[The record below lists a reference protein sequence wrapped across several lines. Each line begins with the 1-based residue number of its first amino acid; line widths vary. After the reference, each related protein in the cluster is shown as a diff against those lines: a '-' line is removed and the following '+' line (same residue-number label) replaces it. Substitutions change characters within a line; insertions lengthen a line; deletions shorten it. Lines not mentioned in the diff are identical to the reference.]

1 MKLKEIMTKS
11 VASLTPEDTIEHA
24 AQLMKEYDV
33 GSIPVCKDE
42 RIIGIVTDRDIALR
56 AVAEGE
62 DTAKV
67 KVRAIMSSNPV
78 FGKPDME
85 TDEAVRIM
93 SERQIRRLPVVENN
107 NIVGIVSLGDIA
119 VEPKLEDNAQRALT
133 DISDSSTHSI

>member
-33 GSIPVCKDE
+33 GSIPVCNDE
-42 RIIGIVTDRDIALR
+42 RIIGIVTDRDITLR
-56 AVAEGE
+56 AVATGE
-62 DTAKV
+62 DTAKA

-85 TDEAVRIM
+85 ADEAVRIM

-119 VEPKLEDNAQRALT
+119 VEPKLESDAQSALT
-133 DISDSSTHSI
+133 DISEPSSHSI